1 MKFKTFSLL
10 YLLCLFVGVV
20 LVFIFL
26 SILSAFFEHNTYQQ
40 IVKYQIKHNA
50 IYGSALNENY
60 FSYRLE
66 LIKEI
71 KPDIVAVGSS
81 RVGQF
86 KQKFFKN
93 SFVAAANAG
102 NSLAET
108 HYFIEE
114 MIKNHKPKLVILG
127 IDPWWFN
134 KKMPNNKYLSYQQN
148 NGKNISSTKIFNAL
162 KIFASNPLFFSNQL
176 ITHQTTENPYT
187 TIPSLGFRAIAKSNG
202 SFSDGSY
209 LYFSTLSGISP
220 AEDKNFNNSKERI
233 RQEMFPFFYG
243 EELYYP
249 RIKEFYSLLALLKQN
264 KIQVLILTTPLS
276 PTIYDALINEKKEDF
291 AWLQKFDE
299 FAKKNKIFHF
309 LNPHKIQTIDCE
321 FYDGFHGG
329 DVAYARILEKISKI
343 DSEIINFLN
352 LQEIQKTI
360 KTKGGYAYSDD
371 LGEYREIDFLNLG
384 CKK

>member
-10 YLLCLFVGVV
+10 YLSCLFMGIVF
-20 LVFIFL
+20 VFIFL

-71 KPDIVAVGSS
+71 KPDIVAIGSS

-86 KQKFFKN
+86 KQKFFKT

-108 HYFIEE
+108 YYFVEE

-148 NGKNISSTKIFNAL
+148 NGKNINSTKIFNAL
-162 KIFASNPLFFSNQL
+162 KIFFSNPSIFINQL
-176 ITHQTTENPYT
+176 IAHQTTTNPYT
-187 TIPSLGFRAIAKSNG
+187 SIPSLGFRAITKSNG
-202 SFSDGSY
+202 SFPDGSY

-220 AEDKNFNNSKERI
+220 AEDKKFSNSKERI
-233 RQEMFPFFYG
+233 DQEIFPFFYG
-243 EELYYP
+243 EELDYP
-249 RIKEFYSLLALLKQN
+249 RIEEFYSLLALLKQH
-264 KIQVLILTTPLS
+264 KIQVLTLTTPLS
-276 PTIYDALINEKKEDF
+276 PTIYNVLVNEKKKDF

-299 FAKKNKIFHF
+299 FARKNKIFHF
-309 LNPHKIQTIDCE
+309 LNPHKLQTIDCE

-329 DVAYARILEKISKI
+329 DIAYARILEQIAKI
-343 DSEIINFLN
+343 DTDMVNFLD
-352 LQEIQKTI
+352 LQKIQETI
-360 KTKGGYAYSDD
+360 KTKRGHAYSDN
-371 LGEYREIDFLNLG
+371 LGKYREIDFLNIG